1 MLKNNIAYFLAIY
14 AKLPCKTEDFK
25 LEVVSVD
32 FLGIPFY
39 FQGSL

>member
-1 MLKNNIAYFLAIY
+1 MLKNSIAYFLAIY